1 MKHNQNPTKEELEAI
16 AAKNGG
22 SLYLNNTQI
31 TSLPDN
37 LTVGCY
43 LDLRDTQITSLP
55 DNLTVGGWL
64 YLGNTP
70 ITSLPDNLTV
80 GCSLDI
86 RGTQIINKNN
96 YKQLNHG
103 DYVPG
108 KYLYADGILTHIK
121 RKKTIGQYTY
131 YIGKIEGK
139 NVVQKGNIYAHCKTF
154 RDGVKDIEFKAAESR
169 GAEQYKNLTLDSTV
183 TKDEAITMYRI
194 ITGACRQGTEM
205 FVRNLKETKSTYTVR
220 EIIDITKGQYNSSVF
235 KAFFAER
242 ED

>member
-1 MKHNQNPTKEELEAI
+1 M
-16 AAKNGG
+16 
-22 SLYLNNTQI
+22 
-31 TSLPDN
+31 
-37 LTVGCY
+37 
-43 LDLRDTQITSLP
+43 
-55 DNLTVGGWL
+55 
-64 YLGNTP
+64 
-70 ITSLPDNLTV
+70 
-80 GCSLDI
+80 
-86 RGTQIINKNN
+86 
-96 YKQLNHG
+96 
-103 DYVPG
+103 
-108 KYLYADGILTHIK
+108 
-121 RKKTIGQYTY
+121 
-131 YIGKIEGK
+131 
-139 NVVQKGNIYAHCKTF
+139 QKGNIYAHCKTF